1 MTLALL
7 LTAVGG
13 AWADETLL
21 LTIESKDNTSFTSGS
36 KTFDDKVTVTF
47 SNSVDNYGDY
57 NGWYSGLDPSLL
69 TVAGINGYTITSC
82 KFYTEYG
89 NAMTGYTVEGESP
102 SVYLYVGEVYTD
114 NSESVYLGSPGIK
127 KIEVYGAAASSAT
140 AIDVKWNAST
150 KTGTFVMPDCD
161 VEIAPIY
168 APVAAFDLKEGS
180 EDKLPAAVE
189 GIFIESTD
197 AIITAGSCAQ
207 GTLMYAV
214 STSGT
219 EQPALTAFS
228 ADLPTAKDITTA
240 GDVYVWYYIKGADTP
255 EGQEPTEKNTF
266 NDSEICTTPLK
277 VTVLNN
283 KFNILFTAAN
293 ANTIEAGKATVTVG
307 GTAAT
312 VTEGKLEGVK
322 MGSEVKVTA
331 KEGYKFRKVEAKKHA
346 EAGIVN
352 PVVGQVIGSDGNNYD
367 ATATLPDGVTAVA
380 MIDYV
385 GSETYDDTY
394 KNGLAIALADEA
406 ESNWSTAMS
415 TCEGKTAITGAKWC
429 LPSQD
434 QWKQMFKA
442 NGGNDASYT
451 GLNTTIT
458 TAGGTILKNT
468 VYWSSSES
476 SPGSVAYVVS
486 LVDGGAYWGYMTE
499 DNVYQVRACLAF
511 AITDPNA
518 IDVTTNAAEDETTF
532 TEASFTMPGGDV
544 NINYELIRDMTVAVS
559 AKVGDGTDGYR
570 FSIYK
575 KEGGTYD
582 LVDKAADYPEIMD
595 NIDAKNPA
603 EVAAKDYELQ
613 LQKLG
618 DDGKTWANTTDY
630 SPGTFRL
637 MVTGKE
643 GYDGTIYTNTY
654 VLYEQT
660 SITFAKGYSTHYYT
674 ESLVL
679 DEKQDGLKFYAV
691 TAVTDEKVT
700 LTEIEAK
707 AIPAE
712 TPFIAYN
719 AGAEAVTAKM
729 GLLKAD
735 DVTSAEQFKGTAE
748 DKTMAAQSGCYVLRN
763 GDSTPTFRLVE
774 GAGTLPAH
782 RCWIELGTSSSA
794 RVLNVEFDG
803 NKTAISII
811 SVDVD
816 NAGDW
821 YDLQGRKLQ
830 GAPLRKG
837 AYIHN
842 GKTIIIK

>member
-1 MTLALL
+1 MIQYKQILTTLVLL
-7 LTAVGG
+7 LTAASG
-13 AWADETLL
+13 AWAQSADPE
-21 LTIESKDNTSFTSGS
+21 
-36 KTFDDKVTVTF
+36 VT
-47 SNSVDNYGDY
+47 
-57 NGWYSGLDPSLL
+57 
-69 TVAGINGYTITSC
+69 
-82 KFYTEYG
+82 
-89 NAMTGYTVEGESP
+89 
-102 SVYLYVGEVYTD
+102 
-114 NSESVYLGSPGIK
+114 
-127 KIEVYGAAASSAT
+127 
-140 AIDVKWNAST
+140 WNAAT
-150 KTGTFVMPDCD
+150 KTGSFTMPDCD

-331 KEGYKFRKVEAKKHA
+331 KEGYKIKSVTAKK
-346 EAGIVN
+346 
-352 PVVGQVIGSDGNNYD
+352 
-367 ATATLPDGVTAVA
+367 
-380 MIDYV
+380 
-385 GSETYDDTY
+385 
-394 KNGLAIALADEA
+394 
-406 ESNWSTAMS
+406 
-415 TCEGKTAITGAKWC
+415 TGAEETVTVTI
-429 LPSQD
+429 
-434 QWKQMFKA
+434 
-442 NGGNDASYT
+442 NDA
-451 GLNTTIT
+451 
-458 TAGGTILKNT
+458 K
-468 VYWSSSES
+468 
-476 SPGSVAYVVS
+476 
-486 LVDGGAYWGYMTE
+486 
-499 DNVYQVRACLAF
+499 
-511 AITDPNA
+511 
-518 IDVTTNAAEDETTF
+518 

-544 NINYELIRDMTVAVS
+544 NVNYELIRDMTVAVS

-575 KEGGTYD
+575 KEGGQYD

-618 DDGKTWANTTDY
+618 DDGKTWTNTADY

-735 DVTSAEQFKGTAE
+735 DVTTAEEFKGTAE

-763 GDSTPTFRLVE
+763 GDTTPTFRLVE

-782 RCWIELGTSSSA
+782 RCWIELGTAAGTRSLGFDFGDATGMSEA
-794 RVLNVEFDG
+794 LRVKSEE
-803 NKTAISII
+803 S
-811 SVDVD
+811 
-816 NAGDW
+816 AGDW

>member
-1 MTLALL
+1 MILYKKLIMTLALL
-7 LTAVGG
+7 LTAVTG
-13 AWADETLL
+13 AWAQSADPE
-21 LTIESKDNTSFTSGS
+21 
-36 KTFDDKVTVTF
+36 VT
-47 SNSVDNYGDY
+47 
-57 NGWYSGLDPSLL
+57 
-69 TVAGINGYTITSC
+69 
-82 KFYTEYG
+82 
-89 NAMTGYTVEGESP
+89 
-102 SVYLYVGEVYTD
+102 
-114 NSESVYLGSPGIK
+114 
-127 KIEVYGAAASSAT
+127 
-140 AIDVKWNAST
+140 WNAAT
-150 KTGTFVMPDCD
+150 KTGSFTMPDCD

-180 EDKLPAAVE
+180 EDKQPAAVN
-189 GIFIESTD
+189 GIYAGSTD

-207 GTLMYAV
+207 GILMYAV
-214 STSGT
+214 STSAT
-219 EQPALTAFS
+219 EAPALTAFS

-240 GDVYVWYYIKGADTP
+240 GDVWVWYYIKGADTP

-331 KEGYKFRKVEAKKHA
+331 KEGYKIKSVTVKK
-346 EAGIVN
+346 
-352 PVVGQVIGSDGNNYD
+352 
-367 ATATLPDGVTAVA
+367 
-380 MIDYV
+380 
-385 GSETYDDTY
+385 
-394 KNGLAIALADEA
+394 
-406 ESNWSTAMS
+406 
-415 TCEGKTAITGAKWC
+415 TGAEETVTVTI
-429 LPSQD
+429 
-434 QWKQMFKA
+434 
-442 NGGNDASYT
+442 NDA
-451 GLNTTIT
+451 
-458 TAGGTILKNT
+458 K
-468 VYWSSSES
+468 
-476 SPGSVAYVVS
+476 
-486 LVDGGAYWGYMTE
+486 
-499 DNVYQVRACLAF
+499 
-511 AITDPNA
+511 
-518 IDVTTNAAEDETTF
+518 
-532 TEASFTMPGGDV
+532 TEASFDMPTNDV
-544 NINYELIRDMTVAVS
+544 TVTYELIRDMTVAVS

-575 KEGGTYD
+575 KESGKYD
-582 LVDKAADYPEIMD
+582 LVDDAADYPVIMD
-595 NIDAKNPA
+595 NIDTKNPA

-618 DDGKTWANTTDY
+618 DDGKTWTNTADY

-763 GDSTPTFRLVE
+763 GDTTPTFRLVE

-782 RCWIELGTSSSA
+782 RCWIELGTAAGTRSLGFDFGDATGMSEA
-794 RVLNVEFDG
+794 LRVKSEE
-803 NKTAISII
+803 S
-811 SVDVD
+811 
-816 NAGDW
+816 AGDW

>member
-7 LTAVGG
+7 LTAVTG
-13 AWADETLL
+13 AWAQSAEP
-21 LTIESKDNTSFTSGS
+21 E
-36 KTFDDKVTVTF
+36 VT
-47 SNSVDNYGDY
+47 
-57 NGWYSGLDPSLL
+57 
-69 TVAGINGYTITSC
+69 
-82 KFYTEYG
+82 
-89 NAMTGYTVEGESP
+89 
-102 SVYLYVGEVYTD
+102 
-114 NSESVYLGSPGIK
+114 
-127 KIEVYGAAASSAT
+127 
-140 AIDVKWNAST
+140 WNAAT
-150 KTGTFVMPDCD
+150 KTGSFTMPDYD

-168 APVAAFDLKEGS
+168 ALVAAFDLKEGS

-214 STSGT
+214 STSAT
-219 EQPALTAFS
+219 EAPALTAFS

-331 KEGYKFRKVEAKKHA
+331 KEGYKIKSVTVKK
-346 EAGIVN
+346 
-352 PVVGQVIGSDGNNYD
+352 
-367 ATATLPDGVTAVA
+367 
-380 MIDYV
+380 
-385 GSETYDDTY
+385 
-394 KNGLAIALADEA
+394 
-406 ESNWSTAMS
+406 
-415 TCEGKTAITGAKWC
+415 TGAEETVTVTI
-429 LPSQD
+429 
-434 QWKQMFKA
+434 
-442 NGGNDASYT
+442 NDA
-451 GLNTTIT
+451 
-458 TAGGTILKNT
+458 K
-468 VYWSSSES
+468 
-476 SPGSVAYVVS
+476 
-486 LVDGGAYWGYMTE
+486 
-499 DNVYQVRACLAF
+499 
-511 AITDPNA
+511 
-518 IDVTTNAAEDETTF
+518 
-532 TEASFTMPGGDV
+532 TEASFDMPTNDV
-544 NINYELIRDMTVAVS
+544 TVTYELIRDMTVAVS

-618 DDGKTWANTTDY
+618 DDGKTWTNTADY

-735 DVTSAEQFKGTAE
+735 DVTSAEEFKGTAE

-763 GDSTPTFRLVE
+763 GDTTPTFRLVE

-782 RCWIELGTSSSA
+782 RCWIELGTAAGTRSLGFDFSDATGMSEA
-794 RVLNVEFDG
+794 LRVKSEE
-803 NKTAISII
+803 S
-811 SVDVD
+811 
-816 NAGDW
+816 AGDW

>member
-1 MTLALL
+1 MIQYKQILTTLALL
-7 LTAVGG
+7 LTAVTG
-13 AWADETLL
+13 AWAQSADPE
-21 LTIESKDNTSFTSGS
+21 
-36 KTFDDKVTVTF
+36 VT
-47 SNSVDNYGDY
+47 
-57 NGWYSGLDPSLL
+57 
-69 TVAGINGYTITSC
+69 
-82 KFYTEYG
+82 
-89 NAMTGYTVEGESP
+89 
-102 SVYLYVGEVYTD
+102 
-114 NSESVYLGSPGIK
+114 
-127 KIEVYGAAASSAT
+127 
-140 AIDVKWNAST
+140 WNAAT
-150 KTGTFVMPDCD
+150 KTGSFTMPDCD

-180 EDKLPAAVE
+180 EDKQPAAVE

-331 KEGYKFRKVEAKKHA
+331 KEGYKIKSVTVKK
-346 EAGIVN
+346 
-352 PVVGQVIGSDGNNYD
+352 
-367 ATATLPDGVTAVA
+367 
-380 MIDYV
+380 
-385 GSETYDDTY
+385 
-394 KNGLAIALADEA
+394 
-406 ESNWSTAMS
+406 
-415 TCEGKTAITGAKWC
+415 TGAEETVTVTI
-429 LPSQD
+429 
-434 QWKQMFKA
+434 
-442 NGGNDASYT
+442 NDA
-451 GLNTTIT
+451 
-458 TAGGTILKNT
+458 K
-468 VYWSSSES
+468 
-476 SPGSVAYVVS
+476 
-486 LVDGGAYWGYMTE
+486 
-499 DNVYQVRACLAF
+499 
-511 AITDPNA
+511 
-518 IDVTTNAAEDETTF
+518 

-544 NINYELIRDMTVAVS
+544 NVNYELIRDMTVAVS
-559 AKVGDGTDGYR
+559 AKVGDGTDGCR

-575 KEGGTYD
+575 KEGGQYD
-582 LVDKAADYPEIMD
+582 LVDDAADYPVIMD
-595 NIDAKNPA
+595 NIDTKNPA
-603 EVAAKDYELQ
+603 EVAARDYELQ

-618 DDGKTWANTTDY
+618 DDGKTWANTADY

-735 DVTSAEQFKGTAE
+735 DVTSAEEFKGTAE

-763 GDSTPTFRLVE
+763 GDTTPTFRLVE

-782 RCWIELGTSSSA
+782 RCWIELGTAAGTRSLGFDFSDDATGMSEA
-794 RVLNVEFDG
+794 LRVKSEE
-803 NKTAISII
+803 S
-811 SVDVD
+811 
-816 NAGDW
+816 AGDW

>member
-1 MTLALL
+1 MIQYKQILTTLVLL
-7 LTAVGG
+7 LTAASG
-13 AWADETLL
+13 AWAQATLGVKEITPDMVPDSWNGDDTEVTAEDL
-21 LTIESKDNTSFTSGS
+21 AKWGFVEVTQAEALTWTGAPQQGTVRLIYSISSGS
-36 KTFDDKVTVTF
+36 KSLDWVGGVQNGEASDYTHRQIYNLVCNPQYSSSFDVFITIEPPLKVT
-47 SNSVDNYGDY
+47 
-57 NGWYSGLDPSLL
+57 
-69 TVAGINGYTITSC
+69 
-82 KFYTEYG
+82 
-89 NAMTGYTVEGESP
+89 
-102 SVYLYVGEVYTD
+102 
-114 NSESVYLGSPGIK
+114 
-127 KIEVYGAAASSAT
+127 
-140 AIDVKWNAST
+140 WNAAT

-189 GIFIESTD
+189 GIFIGSTD

-266 NDSEICTTPLK
+266 NDSEIYTTPLK

-331 KEGYKFRKVEAKKHA
+331 KEGYKIKSVTAKK
-346 EAGIVN
+346 
-352 PVVGQVIGSDGNNYD
+352 
-367 ATATLPDGVTAVA
+367 
-380 MIDYV
+380 
-385 GSETYDDTY
+385 
-394 KNGLAIALADEA
+394 
-406 ESNWSTAMS
+406 
-415 TCEGKTAITGAKWC
+415 TGAEETVTVTI
-429 LPSQD
+429 
-434 QWKQMFKA
+434 
-442 NGGNDASYT
+442 NDA
-451 GLNTTIT
+451 
-458 TAGGTILKNT
+458 K
-468 VYWSSSES
+468 
-476 SPGSVAYVVS
+476 
-486 LVDGGAYWGYMTE
+486 
-499 DNVYQVRACLAF
+499 
-511 AITDPNA
+511 
-518 IDVTTNAAEDETTF
+518 
-532 TEASFTMPGGDV
+532 TEASFDMPTNDV
-544 NINYELIRDMTVAVS
+544 TVNYELIRDMTVAVS

-575 KEGGTYD
+575 KESGQYD
-582 LVDKAADYPEIMD
+582 LVDDAADYPVIMD
-595 NIDAKNPA
+595 NIDTKNPA

-618 DDGKTWANTTDY
+618 DDGKTWTNTADY

-735 DVTSAEQFKGTAE
+735 DVTSAEEFKGTAE

-763 GDSTPTFRLVE
+763 GDTTPTFRLVE

-782 RCWIELGTSSSA
+782 RCWIELGTAAGTRSLGFDFSDGTTGMSEA
-794 RVLNVEFDG
+794 LRVKSEE
-803 NKTAISII
+803 S
-811 SVDVD
+811 
-816 NAGDW
+816 AGDW

>member
-1 MTLALL
+1 MILYKKLIMTLALL
-7 LTAVGG
+7 LTAVTG
-13 AWADETLL
+13 AWAQSADPE
-21 LTIESKDNTSFTSGS
+21 
-36 KTFDDKVTVTF
+36 VT
-47 SNSVDNYGDY
+47 
-57 NGWYSGLDPSLL
+57 
-69 TVAGINGYTITSC
+69 
-82 KFYTEYG
+82 
-89 NAMTGYTVEGESP
+89 
-102 SVYLYVGEVYTD
+102 
-114 NSESVYLGSPGIK
+114 
-127 KIEVYGAAASSAT
+127 
-140 AIDVKWNAST
+140 WNAAT
-150 KTGTFVMPDCD
+150 KTGSFTMPDCD

-180 EDKLPAAVE
+180 EDKQPAAVN
-189 GIFIESTD
+189 GIYAGSTD

-207 GTLMYAV
+207 GILMYAV
-214 STSGT
+214 STSAT
-219 EQPALTAFS
+219 EAPALTAFS

-331 KEGYKFRKVEAKKHA
+331 KEGYKIKSVTVKK
-346 EAGIVN
+346 
-352 PVVGQVIGSDGNNYD
+352 
-367 ATATLPDGVTAVA
+367 
-380 MIDYV
+380 
-385 GSETYDDTY
+385 
-394 KNGLAIALADEA
+394 
-406 ESNWSTAMS
+406 
-415 TCEGKTAITGAKWC
+415 TGAEETVTVTI
-429 LPSQD
+429 
-434 QWKQMFKA
+434 
-442 NGGNDASYT
+442 NDA
-451 GLNTTIT
+451 
-458 TAGGTILKNT
+458 K
-468 VYWSSSES
+468 
-476 SPGSVAYVVS
+476 
-486 LVDGGAYWGYMTE
+486 
-499 DNVYQVRACLAF
+499 
-511 AITDPNA
+511 
-518 IDVTTNAAEDETTF
+518 
-532 TEASFTMPGGDV
+532 TEASFDMPTNDV
-544 NINYELIRDMTVAVS
+544 TVTYELIRDMTVAVS

-575 KEGGTYD
+575 KESGKYD
-582 LVDKAADYPEIMD
+582 LVDDAADYPVIMD
-595 NIDAKNPA
+595 NIDTKNPA

-618 DDGKTWANTTDY
+618 DDGKTWTNTADY

-735 DVTSAEQFKGTAE
+735 DVTSAEEFKGTAE

-763 GDSTPTFRLVE
+763 GDTTPTFRLVE

-782 RCWIELGTSSSA
+782 RCWIELGTAAGTRSLGFDFGDATGMSEA
-794 RVLNVEFDG
+794 LRVKSEE
-803 NKTAISII
+803 S
-811 SVDVD
+811 
-816 NAGDW
+816 AGDW

>member
-1 MTLALL
+1 MTLTLL
-7 LTAVGG
+7 LTAVTG
-13 AWADETLL
+13 AWAQSADPE
-21 LTIESKDNTSFTSGS
+21 
-36 KTFDDKVTVTF
+36 VT
-47 SNSVDNYGDY
+47 
-57 NGWYSGLDPSLL
+57 
-69 TVAGINGYTITSC
+69 
-82 KFYTEYG
+82 
-89 NAMTGYTVEGESP
+89 
-102 SVYLYVGEVYTD
+102 
-114 NSESVYLGSPGIK
+114 
-127 KIEVYGAAASSAT
+127 
-140 AIDVKWNAST
+140 WNAAT
-150 KTGTFVMPDCD
+150 KTGSFTMPAFD

-168 APVAAFDLKEGS
+168 APVAAFDIKEGS
-180 EDKLPAAVE
+180 EDKQPAAVE

-219 EQPALTAFS
+219 EAPALTAFS
-228 ADLPTAKDITTA
+228 ADLPTAKDITTV

-331 KEGYKFRKVEAKKHA
+331 KEGYKIKSVTVKK
-346 EAGIVN
+346 
-352 PVVGQVIGSDGNNYD
+352 
-367 ATATLPDGVTAVA
+367 
-380 MIDYV
+380 
-385 GSETYDDTY
+385 
-394 KNGLAIALADEA
+394 
-406 ESNWSTAMS
+406 
-415 TCEGKTAITGAKWC
+415 TGAEE
-429 LPSQD
+429 
-434 QWKQMFKA
+434 
-442 NGGNDASYT
+442 
-451 GLNTTIT
+451 
-458 TAGGTILKNT
+458 T
-468 VYWSSSES
+468 V
-476 SPGSVAYVVS
+476 
-486 LVDGGAYWGYMTE
+486 T
-499 DNVYQVRACLAF
+499 
-511 AITDPNA
+511 
-518 IDVTTNAAEDETTF
+518 VTTNEAK
-532 TEASFTMPGGDV
+532 TEASFDMPTNDV
-544 NINYELIRDMTVAVS
+544 TVNYELIRDMTVAVS

-582 LVDKAADYPEIMD
+582 LVDKAADDPVIMD
-595 NIDAKNPA
+595 NIDTKNPA

-618 DDGKTWANTTDY
+618 DDGKTWANTADY

-707 AIPAE
+707 GIPAE

-763 GDSTPTFRLVE
+763 GDTTPTFRLVE

-782 RCWIELGTSSSA
+782 RCWIELGTAAAGTRSLGFDFGDGTTGMSEA
-794 RVLNVEFDG
+794 LRVKSEE
-803 NKTAISII
+803 S
-811 SVDVD
+811 
-816 NAGDW
+816 AGDW

>member
-1 MTLALL
+1 MTLVLL
-7 LTAVGG
+7 LTAASG
-13 AWADETLL
+13 AWAQATLGVKEITPDMVPDSWNGDDTEVTAEDL
-21 LTIESKDNTSFTSGS
+21 AKWGFVEVTQAEALTWTGAPQQGTVRLIYSISSGS
-36 KTFDDKVTVTF
+36 KSLDWVGGVQNGEASDYTHRQIYNLVCNPQYSSSFDVFITIEPPLKVT
-47 SNSVDNYGDY
+47 
-57 NGWYSGLDPSLL
+57 
-69 TVAGINGYTITSC
+69 
-82 KFYTEYG
+82 
-89 NAMTGYTVEGESP
+89 
-102 SVYLYVGEVYTD
+102 
-114 NSESVYLGSPGIK
+114 
-127 KIEVYGAAASSAT
+127 
-140 AIDVKWNAST
+140 WNAAT

-180 EDKLPAAVE
+180 EDKLPAAVN
-189 GIFIESTD
+189 GIYAGSTD

-214 STSGT
+214 STSDT

-331 KEGYKFRKVEAKKHA
+331 KEGYKIKSVTVKK
-346 EAGIVN
+346 
-352 PVVGQVIGSDGNNYD
+352 
-367 ATATLPDGVTAVA
+367 
-380 MIDYV
+380 
-385 GSETYDDTY
+385 
-394 KNGLAIALADEA
+394 
-406 ESNWSTAMS
+406 
-415 TCEGKTAITGAKWC
+415 TGAEETVTVTI
-429 LPSQD
+429 
-434 QWKQMFKA
+434 
-442 NGGNDASYT
+442 NDA
-451 GLNTTIT
+451 
-458 TAGGTILKNT
+458 K
-468 VYWSSSES
+468 
-476 SPGSVAYVVS
+476 
-486 LVDGGAYWGYMTE
+486 
-499 DNVYQVRACLAF
+499 
-511 AITDPNA
+511 
-518 IDVTTNAAEDETTF
+518 
-532 TEASFTMPGGDV
+532 TEASFDMPTNDV
-544 NINYELIRDMTVAVS
+544 TVNYELIRDMTVAVS

-575 KEGGTYD
+575 KESGQYD
-582 LVDKAADYPEIMD
+582 LVDDAADYPEIMD

-618 DDGKTWANTTDY
+618 DDGKTWTNTADY

-707 AIPAE
+707 GIPAE

-763 GDSTPTFRLVE
+763 GDTTPTFRLVE

-782 RCWIELGTSSSA
+782 RCWIELGTAAGTRSLGFDFGDATGMSEA
-794 RVLNVEFDG
+794 LRVKSEE
-803 NKTAISII
+803 S
-811 SVDVD
+811 
-816 NAGDW
+816 AGDW

>member
-1 MTLALL
+1 MIQYKQILMTLALL
-7 LTAVGG
+7 LTAVTG
-13 AWADETLL
+13 AWAQSADPE
-21 LTIESKDNTSFTSGS
+21 
-36 KTFDDKVTVTF
+36 VT
-47 SNSVDNYGDY
+47 
-57 NGWYSGLDPSLL
+57 
-69 TVAGINGYTITSC
+69 
-82 KFYTEYG
+82 
-89 NAMTGYTVEGESP
+89 
-102 SVYLYVGEVYTD
+102 
-114 NSESVYLGSPGIK
+114 
-127 KIEVYGAAASSAT
+127 
-140 AIDVKWNAST
+140 WNAAT
-150 KTGTFVMPDCD
+150 KTGSFTMPDCD

-277 VTVLNN
+277 VTLLNN

-331 KEGYKFRKVEAKKHA
+331 KEGYKIKSVTVKK
-346 EAGIVN
+346 
-352 PVVGQVIGSDGNNYD
+352 
-367 ATATLPDGVTAVA
+367 
-380 MIDYV
+380 
-385 GSETYDDTY
+385 
-394 KNGLAIALADEA
+394 
-406 ESNWSTAMS
+406 
-415 TCEGKTAITGAKWC
+415 TGAEETVTVTI
-429 LPSQD
+429 
-434 QWKQMFKA
+434 
-442 NGGNDASYT
+442 NDA
-451 GLNTTIT
+451 
-458 TAGGTILKNT
+458 K
-468 VYWSSSES
+468 
-476 SPGSVAYVVS
+476 
-486 LVDGGAYWGYMTE
+486 
-499 DNVYQVRACLAF
+499 
-511 AITDPNA
+511 
-518 IDVTTNAAEDETTF
+518 
-532 TEASFTMPGGDV
+532 TEASFDMPTNDV
-544 NINYELIRDMTVAVS
+544 TVTYELIRDMTVAVS

-618 DDGKTWANTTDY
+618 DDGKTWTNTADY

-707 AIPAE
+707 GIPAE

-763 GDSTPTFRLVE
+763 GDTTPTFRLVE

-782 RCWIELGTSSSA
+782 RCWIELGTAAAGTRS
-794 RVLNVEFDG
+794 LGFDFSDATG
-803 NKTAISII
+803 MSEALKVKSEE
-811 SVDVD
+811 S
-816 NAGDW
+816 AGDW

>member
-1 MTLALL
+1 MIQYKQILTTLALL
-7 LTAVGG
+7 LTAVTG
-13 AWADETLL
+13 AWAQATFGVKEITPDMVPDSWNGDDTEVTAEDLAKWGFVEVTQAEA
-21 LTIESKDNTSFTSGS
+21 LTWTGAPQQGTVRLIYSISSGS
-36 KTFDDKVTVTF
+36 KSLDWVGGVQNGEASDYTHRQIYNLVCNPQYSSSFDVFITIEPPLKVT
-47 SNSVDNYGDY
+47 
-57 NGWYSGLDPSLL
+57 
-69 TVAGINGYTITSC
+69 
-82 KFYTEYG
+82 
-89 NAMTGYTVEGESP
+89 
-102 SVYLYVGEVYTD
+102 
-114 NSESVYLGSPGIK
+114 
-127 KIEVYGAAASSAT
+127 
-140 AIDVKWNAST
+140 WNAAT

-189 GIFIESTD
+189 GIFIGSTD

-266 NDSEICTTPLK
+266 NDSEIYTTPLK

-331 KEGYKFRKVEAKKHA
+331 KEGYKIKSVTAKK
-346 EAGIVN
+346 
-352 PVVGQVIGSDGNNYD
+352 
-367 ATATLPDGVTAVA
+367 
-380 MIDYV
+380 
-385 GSETYDDTY
+385 
-394 KNGLAIALADEA
+394 
-406 ESNWSTAMS
+406 
-415 TCEGKTAITGAKWC
+415 TGAEETVTVTI
-429 LPSQD
+429 
-434 QWKQMFKA
+434 
-442 NGGNDASYT
+442 NDA
-451 GLNTTIT
+451 
-458 TAGGTILKNT
+458 K
-468 VYWSSSES
+468 
-476 SPGSVAYVVS
+476 
-486 LVDGGAYWGYMTE
+486 
-499 DNVYQVRACLAF
+499 
-511 AITDPNA
+511 
-518 IDVTTNAAEDETTF
+518 
-532 TEASFTMPGGDV
+532 TEASFDMPTNDV
-544 NINYELIRDMTVAVS
+544 TVNYELIRDMTVAVS

-575 KEGGTYD
+575 KESGQYD
-582 LVDKAADYPEIMD
+582 LVDDAADYPVIMD
-595 NIDAKNPA
+595 NIDTKNPA

-618 DDGKTWANTTDY
+618 DDGKTWTNTADY

-735 DVTSAEQFKGTAE
+735 DVTSAEEFKGTAE

-763 GDSTPTFRLVE
+763 GDTTPTFRLVE

-782 RCWIELGTSSSA
+782 RCWIELGTAAGTRSLGFDFSDGTTGMSEA
-794 RVLNVEFDG
+794 LRVKSEE
-803 NKTAISII
+803 S
-811 SVDVD
+811 
-816 NAGDW
+816 AGDW

>member
-1 MTLALL
+1 
-7 LTAVGG
+7 
-13 AWADETLL
+13 
-21 LTIESKDNTSFTSGS
+21 
-36 KTFDDKVTVTF
+36 
-47 SNSVDNYGDY
+47 
-57 NGWYSGLDPSLL
+57 
-69 TVAGINGYTITSC
+69 
-82 KFYTEYG
+82 
-89 NAMTGYTVEGESP
+89 
-102 SVYLYVGEVYTD
+102 
-114 NSESVYLGSPGIK
+114 
-127 KIEVYGAAASSAT
+127 
-140 AIDVKWNAST
+140 
-150 KTGTFVMPDCD
+150 MPDCD

-168 APVAAFDLKEGS
+168 APVAALDLKEGS

-214 STSGT
+214 NTSAT
-219 EQPALTAFS
+219 EAPALTAFS

-240 GDVYVWYYIKGADTP
+240 GDVWVWYYIKGADTP

-331 KEGYKFRKVEAKKHA
+331 KEGYKIKSVTAKK
-346 EAGIVN
+346 
-352 PVVGQVIGSDGNNYD
+352 
-367 ATATLPDGVTAVA
+367 
-380 MIDYV
+380 
-385 GSETYDDTY
+385 
-394 KNGLAIALADEA
+394 
-406 ESNWSTAMS
+406 
-415 TCEGKTAITGAKWC
+415 TGAEETVTVTI
-429 LPSQD
+429 
-434 QWKQMFKA
+434 
-442 NGGNDASYT
+442 NDA
-451 GLNTTIT
+451 
-458 TAGGTILKNT
+458 K
-468 VYWSSSES
+468 
-476 SPGSVAYVVS
+476 
-486 LVDGGAYWGYMTE
+486 
-499 DNVYQVRACLAF
+499 
-511 AITDPNA
+511 
-518 IDVTTNAAEDETTF
+518 

-544 NINYELIRDMTVAVS
+544 NVNYELIRDMTVAVS

-575 KEGGTYD
+575 KEGGQYD

-618 DDGKTWANTTDY
+618 DDGKTWTNTADY

-763 GDSTPTFRLVE
+763 GDTTPTFRLVE

-782 RCWIELGTSSSA
+782 RCWIELGTAAGTRSLGFDFSGATGMSEA
-794 RVLNVEFDG
+794 LRVKSEE
-803 NKTAISII
+803 S
-811 SVDVD
+811 
-816 NAGDW
+816 AGDW

>member
-1 MTLALL
+1 MIQYKQILTTLVLL
-7 LTAVGG
+7 LTAASG
-13 AWADETLL
+13 AWAQATLGVKEITPDMVPDSWNGDDTEVTAEDL
-21 LTIESKDNTSFTSGS
+21 AKWGFVEVTQAEALTWTGAPQQGTVRLIYSISSGS
-36 KTFDDKVTVTF
+36 KSLDWVGGVQNGEASDYTHRQIYNLVCNPQYSSSFDVFITIEPPLKVT
-47 SNSVDNYGDY
+47 
-57 NGWYSGLDPSLL
+57 
-69 TVAGINGYTITSC
+69 
-82 KFYTEYG
+82 
-89 NAMTGYTVEGESP
+89 
-102 SVYLYVGEVYTD
+102 
-114 NSESVYLGSPGIK
+114 
-127 KIEVYGAAASSAT
+127 
-140 AIDVKWNAST
+140 WNAAT

-214 STSGT
+214 GTSGT

-277 VTVLNN
+277 VTLLNN

-331 KEGYKFRKVEAKKHA
+331 KEGYKIKSVTVKK
-346 EAGIVN
+346 
-352 PVVGQVIGSDGNNYD
+352 
-367 ATATLPDGVTAVA
+367 
-380 MIDYV
+380 
-385 GSETYDDTY
+385 
-394 KNGLAIALADEA
+394 
-406 ESNWSTAMS
+406 
-415 TCEGKTAITGAKWC
+415 TGAEE
-429 LPSQD
+429 
-434 QWKQMFKA
+434 
-442 NGGNDASYT
+442 
-451 GLNTTIT
+451 
-458 TAGGTILKNT
+458 T
-468 VYWSSSES
+468 V
-476 SPGSVAYVVS
+476 
-486 LVDGGAYWGYMTE
+486 T
-499 DNVYQVRACLAF
+499 
-511 AITDPNA
+511 
-518 IDVTTNAAEDETTF
+518 VTTNEAK
-532 TEASFTMPGGDV
+532 TEASFDMPTNDV
-544 NINYELIRDMTVAVS
+544 TVTYELIRDMTVAVS
-559 AKVGDGTDGYR
+559 AKVGDGTDGCR

-582 LVDKAADYPEIMD
+582 LVDDAADYPVIMD
-595 NIDAKNPA
+595 NIDTKNPA

-618 DDGKTWANTTDY
+618 DDGKTWTNTADY

-707 AIPAE
+707 GIPAE

-735 DVTSAEQFKGTAE
+735 DVTSAEEFKGTAE

-763 GDSTPTFRLVE
+763 GDTTPTFRLVE

-782 RCWIELGTSSSA
+782 RCWIELGTAAGTRSLGFDFGDATGMSEA
-794 RVLNVEFDG
+794 LRVKSEE
-803 NKTAISII
+803 S
-811 SVDVD
+811 
-816 NAGDW
+816 AGDW

>member
-1 MTLALL
+1 MIQYKKILTTLALL
-7 LTAVGG
+7 LTAVTG
-13 AWADETLL
+13 AWAQSADPE
-21 LTIESKDNTSFTSGS
+21 
-36 KTFDDKVTVTF
+36 VT
-47 SNSVDNYGDY
+47 
-57 NGWYSGLDPSLL
+57 
-69 TVAGINGYTITSC
+69 
-82 KFYTEYG
+82 
-89 NAMTGYTVEGESP
+89 
-102 SVYLYVGEVYTD
+102 
-114 NSESVYLGSPGIK
+114 
-127 KIEVYGAAASSAT
+127 
-140 AIDVKWNAST
+140 WNAAT
-150 KTGTFVMPDCD
+150 KTGSFTMPDCD

-214 STSGT
+214 GTSAT
-219 EQPALTAFS
+219 EAPALTAFS

-283 KFNILFTAAN
+283 KFNIQFTAAN

-331 KEGYKFRKVEAKKHA
+331 KEGYKFKSVTVKK
-346 EAGIVN
+346 
-352 PVVGQVIGSDGNNYD
+352 
-367 ATATLPDGVTAVA
+367 
-380 MIDYV
+380 
-385 GSETYDDTY
+385 
-394 KNGLAIALADEA
+394 
-406 ESNWSTAMS
+406 
-415 TCEGKTAITGAKWC
+415 TGAEETVTVTI
-429 LPSQD
+429 
-434 QWKQMFKA
+434 
-442 NGGNDASYT
+442 NDA
-451 GLNTTIT
+451 
-458 TAGGTILKNT
+458 K
-468 VYWSSSES
+468 
-476 SPGSVAYVVS
+476 
-486 LVDGGAYWGYMTE
+486 
-499 DNVYQVRACLAF
+499 
-511 AITDPNA
+511 
-518 IDVTTNAAEDETTF
+518 
-532 TEASFTMPGGDV
+532 TEASFDMPTNDV
-544 NINYELIRDMTVAVS
+544 TVTYELIRDMTVAVS
-559 AKVGDGTDGYR
+559 AKVGDGTDGCR

-582 LVDKAADYPEIMD
+582 LVDDAADYPVIMD

-618 DDGKTWANTTDY
+618 DDGKTWTNTADY

-735 DVTSAEQFKGTAE
+735 DVTSAEEFKGTAE

-763 GDSTPTFRLVE
+763 GDTTPTFRLVE

-782 RCWIELGTSSSA
+782 RCWIELGTAAGTRSLAFDFGDATGMSEA
-794 RVLNVEFDG
+794 LRVKSEE
-803 NKTAISII
+803 S
-811 SVDVD
+811 
-816 NAGDW
+816 AGDW

>member
-1 MTLALL
+1 MIQYKQILMTLALL
-7 LTAVGG
+7 LTAVTG
-13 AWADETLL
+13 AWAQSADPE
-21 LTIESKDNTSFTSGS
+21 
-36 KTFDDKVTVTF
+36 VT
-47 SNSVDNYGDY
+47 
-57 NGWYSGLDPSLL
+57 
-69 TVAGINGYTITSC
+69 
-82 KFYTEYG
+82 
-89 NAMTGYTVEGESP
+89 
-102 SVYLYVGEVYTD
+102 
-114 NSESVYLGSPGIK
+114 
-127 KIEVYGAAASSAT
+127 
-140 AIDVKWNAST
+140 WNAAT
-150 KTGTFVMPDCD
+150 KTGSFTMPDCD

-189 GIFIESTD
+189 GIYAESTD

-219 EQPALTAFS
+219 EAPALTAFS

-283 KFNILFTAAN
+283 KFNITFSPAPVDK
-293 ANTIEAGKATVTVG
+293 ITVTA
-307 GTAAT
+307 GTET
-312 VTEGKLEGVK
+312 LTPTQEGKVEGVK
-322 MGSEVKVTA
+322 MGTEVKLKA
-331 KEGYKFRKVEAKKHA
+331 KEGYKIKSVTVKK
-346 EAGIVN
+346 
-352 PVVGQVIGSDGNNYD
+352 
-367 ATATLPDGVTAVA
+367 
-380 MIDYV
+380 
-385 GSETYDDTY
+385 
-394 KNGLAIALADEA
+394 
-406 ESNWSTAMS
+406 
-415 TCEGKTAITGAKWC
+415 TGAEETVTVTI
-429 LPSQD
+429 
-434 QWKQMFKA
+434 
-442 NGGNDASYT
+442 NDA
-451 GLNTTIT
+451 
-458 TAGGTILKNT
+458 K
-468 VYWSSSES
+468 
-476 SPGSVAYVVS
+476 
-486 LVDGGAYWGYMTE
+486 
-499 DNVYQVRACLAF
+499 
-511 AITDPNA
+511 
-518 IDVTTNAAEDETTF
+518 
-532 TEASFTMPGGDV
+532 TEASFDMPTNDV
-544 NINYELIRDMTVAVS
+544 TVTYELIRDMTVAVS

-575 KEGGTYD
+575 KESGQYD
-582 LVDKAADYPEIMD
+582 LVDDAADYPVIMD
-595 NIDAKNPA
+595 NIDTKNPA

-618 DDGKTWANTTDY
+618 DDGKTWTNTADY

-637 MVTGKE
+637 VVTGKE

-719 AGAEAVTAKM
+719 AGAETITAKM

-735 DVTSAEQFKGTAE
+735 DVTTAEQFKGTAE

-763 GDSTPTFRLVE
+763 GDTTPTFRLVE

-782 RCWIELGTSSSA
+782 RCWIELGTAAGTRSLGFDFGDATGMSEA
-794 RVLNVEFDG
+794 LRVKSEE
-803 NKTAISII
+803 S
-811 SVDVD
+811 
-816 NAGDW
+816 AGDW

>member
-1 MTLALL
+1 MIQYKQILMTLALL
-7 LTAVGG
+7 LTAVTG
-13 AWADETLL
+13 AWAQSAEP
-21 LTIESKDNTSFTSGS
+21 E
-36 KTFDDKVTVTF
+36 VT
-47 SNSVDNYGDY
+47 
-57 NGWYSGLDPSLL
+57 
-69 TVAGINGYTITSC
+69 
-82 KFYTEYG
+82 
-89 NAMTGYTVEGESP
+89 
-102 SVYLYVGEVYTD
+102 
-114 NSESVYLGSPGIK
+114 
-127 KIEVYGAAASSAT
+127 
-140 AIDVKWNAST
+140 WNAAT
-150 KTGTFVMPDCD
+150 KTGSFTMPDYD

-168 APVAAFDLKEGS
+168 ALVAAFDLKEGS

-214 STSGT
+214 STSAT
-219 EQPALTAFS
+219 EAPALTAFS

-331 KEGYKFRKVEAKKHA
+331 KEGYKIKSVTVKK
-346 EAGIVN
+346 
-352 PVVGQVIGSDGNNYD
+352 
-367 ATATLPDGVTAVA
+367 
-380 MIDYV
+380 
-385 GSETYDDTY
+385 
-394 KNGLAIALADEA
+394 
-406 ESNWSTAMS
+406 
-415 TCEGKTAITGAKWC
+415 TGAEETVTVTI
-429 LPSQD
+429 
-434 QWKQMFKA
+434 
-442 NGGNDASYT
+442 NDA
-451 GLNTTIT
+451 
-458 TAGGTILKNT
+458 K
-468 VYWSSSES
+468 
-476 SPGSVAYVVS
+476 
-486 LVDGGAYWGYMTE
+486 
-499 DNVYQVRACLAF
+499 
-511 AITDPNA
+511 
-518 IDVTTNAAEDETTF
+518 
-532 TEASFTMPGGDV
+532 TEASFDMPTNDV
-544 NINYELIRDMTVAVS
+544 TVTYELIRDMTVAVS

-618 DDGKTWANTTDY
+618 DDGKTWTNTADY

-735 DVTSAEQFKGTAE
+735 DVTSAEEFKGTAE

-763 GDSTPTFRLVE
+763 GDTTPTFRLVE

-782 RCWIELGTSSSA
+782 RCWIELGTAAGTRSLGFDFSDATGMSEA
-794 RVLNVEFDG
+794 LRVKSEE
-803 NKTAISII
+803 S
-811 SVDVD
+811 
-816 NAGDW
+816 AGDW

>member
-1 MTLALL
+1 MIQYKQILTTLALL
-7 LTAVGG
+7 LTAVTG
-13 AWADETLL
+13 AWAQSADPE
-21 LTIESKDNTSFTSGS
+21 
-36 KTFDDKVTVTF
+36 VT
-47 SNSVDNYGDY
+47 
-57 NGWYSGLDPSLL
+57 
-69 TVAGINGYTITSC
+69 
-82 KFYTEYG
+82 
-89 NAMTGYTVEGESP
+89 
-102 SVYLYVGEVYTD
+102 
-114 NSESVYLGSPGIK
+114 
-127 KIEVYGAAASSAT
+127 
-140 AIDVKWNAST
+140 WNAAT
-150 KTGTFVMPDCD
+150 KTGSFTMPDCD

-180 EDKLPAAVE
+180 EDKLPAAVN
-189 GIFIESTD
+189 GIYAGSTD

-214 STSGT
+214 STSAT
-219 EQPALTAFS
+219 EAPALTAFS

-277 VTVLNN
+277 VTLLNN

-331 KEGYKFRKVEAKKHA
+331 KEGYKIKSVTVKK
-346 EAGIVN
+346 
-352 PVVGQVIGSDGNNYD
+352 
-367 ATATLPDGVTAVA
+367 
-380 MIDYV
+380 
-385 GSETYDDTY
+385 
-394 KNGLAIALADEA
+394 
-406 ESNWSTAMS
+406 
-415 TCEGKTAITGAKWC
+415 TGAEETVTVTI
-429 LPSQD
+429 
-434 QWKQMFKA
+434 
-442 NGGNDASYT
+442 NDA
-451 GLNTTIT
+451 
-458 TAGGTILKNT
+458 K
-468 VYWSSSES
+468 
-476 SPGSVAYVVS
+476 
-486 LVDGGAYWGYMTE
+486 
-499 DNVYQVRACLAF
+499 
-511 AITDPNA
+511 
-518 IDVTTNAAEDETTF
+518 
-532 TEASFTMPGGDV
+532 TEASFDMPTNDV
-544 NINYELIRDMTVAVS
+544 NVNYELIRDMTVAVS

-570 FSIYK
+570 FSIK
-575 KEGGTYD
+575 KENGQYD
-582 LVDKAADYPEIMD
+582 LVDNAADYPVIMD

-618 DDGKTWANTTDY
+618 DDGKTWANTANY

-735 DVTSAEQFKGTAE
+735 DVTSAEEFKGTAE

-763 GDSTPTFRLVE
+763 GDTTPTFRLVE

-782 RCWIELGTSSSA
+782 RCWIELGTAASA

>member
-1 MTLALL
+1 MIQYKQILTTLALL
-7 LTAVGG
+7 LTAVTG
-13 AWADETLL
+13 AWAQSADPE
-21 LTIESKDNTSFTSGS
+21 
-36 KTFDDKVTVTF
+36 VT
-47 SNSVDNYGDY
+47 
-57 NGWYSGLDPSLL
+57 
-69 TVAGINGYTITSC
+69 
-82 KFYTEYG
+82 
-89 NAMTGYTVEGESP
+89 
-102 SVYLYVGEVYTD
+102 
-114 NSESVYLGSPGIK
+114 
-127 KIEVYGAAASSAT
+127 
-140 AIDVKWNAST
+140 WNAAT
-150 KTGTFVMPDCD
+150 KTGSFTMPACD

-219 EQPALTAFS
+219 EVPALTAFS

-255 EGQEPTEKNTF
+255 EGQEPTETNTF
-266 NDSEICTTPLK
+266 NDSEIYTTPLK

-293 ANTIEAGKATVTVG
+293 ANTIEAGKATVKVG
-307 GTAAT
+307 DAAAT

-322 MGSEVKVTA
+322 MESKTTLTA
-331 KEGYKFRKVEAKKHA
+331 KEGYKIKSVTVKK
-346 EAGIVN
+346 
-352 PVVGQVIGSDGNNYD
+352 
-367 ATATLPDGVTAVA
+367 
-380 MIDYV
+380 
-385 GSETYDDTY
+385 
-394 KNGLAIALADEA
+394 
-406 ESNWSTAMS
+406 
-415 TCEGKTAITGAKWC
+415 TGAEE
-429 LPSQD
+429 
-434 QWKQMFKA
+434 
-442 NGGNDASYT
+442 
-451 GLNTTIT
+451 
-458 TAGGTILKNT
+458 T
-468 VYWSSSES
+468 V
-476 SPGSVAYVVS
+476 
-486 LVDGGAYWGYMTE
+486 T
-499 DNVYQVRACLAF
+499 
-511 AITDPNA
+511 
-518 IDVTTNAAEDETTF
+518 VTTNEAK
-532 TEASFTMPGGDV
+532 TEASFDMPTNDV
-544 NINYELIRDMTVAVS
+544 TVTYELIRDMTVAVS
-559 AKVGDGTDGYR
+559 AKVGDGTDGCR

-582 LVDKAADYPEIMD
+582 LVDDAADYPEIMD

-618 DDGKTWANTTDY
+618 DDGKTWANTADY

-643 GYDGTIYTNTY
+643 GYEGTIYTNTY

-707 AIPAE
+707 GIPAE

-735 DVTSAEQFKGTAE
+735 DVTSAEEFKGTAE

-763 GDSTPTFRLVE
+763 GDTIPTFRLVE

-782 RCWIELGTSSSA
+782 RCWIELGTAAGTRSLGFDFGDGTGMSEA
-794 RVLNVEFDG
+794 LRVKSEE
-803 NKTAISII
+803 S
-811 SVDVD
+811 
-816 NAGDW
+816 AGDW

>member
-1 MTLALL
+1 MIQYKQILTTLALL
-7 LTAVGG
+7 LTAVTG
-13 AWADETLL
+13 AWAQSADPE
-21 LTIESKDNTSFTSGS
+21 
-36 KTFDDKVTVTF
+36 VT
-47 SNSVDNYGDY
+47 
-57 NGWYSGLDPSLL
+57 
-69 TVAGINGYTITSC
+69 
-82 KFYTEYG
+82 
-89 NAMTGYTVEGESP
+89 
-102 SVYLYVGEVYTD
+102 
-114 NSESVYLGSPGIK
+114 
-127 KIEVYGAAASSAT
+127 
-140 AIDVKWNAST
+140 WNAAT
-150 KTGTFVMPDCD
+150 KTGSFTMPDCD

-180 EDKLPAAVE
+180 EDKLPTAVE

-266 NDSEICTTPLK
+266 NDSEIFTTPLK
-277 VTVLNN
+277 VTLLNN
-283 KFNILFTAAN
+283 KFNLTFSPAPVDKI
-293 ANTIEAGKATVTVG
+293 TVTA
-307 GTAAT
+307 GTET
-312 VTEGKLEGVK
+312 LTPTQEGKVEGVK
-322 MGSEVKVTA
+322 MGTEVKVTA
-331 KEGYKFRKVEAKKHA
+331 KEGYKIKSVTVKK
-346 EAGIVN
+346 
-352 PVVGQVIGSDGNNYD
+352 
-367 ATATLPDGVTAVA
+367 
-380 MIDYV
+380 
-385 GSETYDDTY
+385 
-394 KNGLAIALADEA
+394 
-406 ESNWSTAMS
+406 
-415 TCEGKTAITGAKWC
+415 TGAEETVTVTI
-429 LPSQD
+429 
-434 QWKQMFKA
+434 
-442 NGGNDASYT
+442 NDA
-451 GLNTTIT
+451 
-458 TAGGTILKNT
+458 K
-468 VYWSSSES
+468 
-476 SPGSVAYVVS
+476 
-486 LVDGGAYWGYMTE
+486 
-499 DNVYQVRACLAF
+499 
-511 AITDPNA
+511 
-518 IDVTTNAAEDETTF
+518 
-532 TEASFTMPGGDV
+532 TEASFTMPGYDV
-544 NINYELIRDMTVAVS
+544 SVAYELIRDMTVAVS
-559 AKVGDGTDGYR
+559 AKVGDGTDGCR

-618 DDGKTWANTTDY
+618 DDGKTWTNTADY

-660 SITFAKGYSTHYYT
+660 SITFSKGYSTHYYT

-763 GDSTPTFRLVE
+763 GDTTPTFRLVE

-782 RCWIELGTSSSA
+782 RCWIELGTAAGTRSLGFDFGDATGMSEA
-794 RVLNVEFDG
+794 LRVKSEE
-803 NKTAISII
+803 S
-811 SVDVD
+811 
-816 NAGDW
+816 AGDW

>member
-1 MTLALL
+1 MIQYKQILTTLALL
-7 LTAVGG
+7 LTAVTG
-13 AWADETLL
+13 AWAQSADPE
-21 LTIESKDNTSFTSGS
+21 
-36 KTFDDKVTVTF
+36 VT
-47 SNSVDNYGDY
+47 
-57 NGWYSGLDPSLL
+57 
-69 TVAGINGYTITSC
+69 
-82 KFYTEYG
+82 
-89 NAMTGYTVEGESP
+89 
-102 SVYLYVGEVYTD
+102 
-114 NSESVYLGSPGIK
+114 
-127 KIEVYGAAASSAT
+127 
-140 AIDVKWNAST
+140 WNAAT
-150 KTGTFVMPDCD
+150 KTGSFTMPDCD

-180 EDKLPAAVE
+180 EDKLPAAVN
-189 GIFIESTD
+189 GIYAGSTD

-207 GTLMYAV
+207 GTLMYTV
-214 STSGT
+214 STSDT

-228 ADLPTAKDITTA
+228 ADLPTAKDITTV

-293 ANTIEAGKATVTVG
+293 ANTIEAGKATVKVG
-307 GTAAT
+307 DAAAT

-322 MGSEVKVTA
+322 MESKTTITA
-331 KEGYKFRKVEAKKHA
+331 KEGYKIKSVTVKK
-346 EAGIVN
+346 
-352 PVVGQVIGSDGNNYD
+352 
-367 ATATLPDGVTAVA
+367 
-380 MIDYV
+380 
-385 GSETYDDTY
+385 
-394 KNGLAIALADEA
+394 
-406 ESNWSTAMS
+406 
-415 TCEGKTAITGAKWC
+415 TGAEETVTVTI
-429 LPSQD
+429 
-434 QWKQMFKA
+434 
-442 NGGNDASYT
+442 NDA
-451 GLNTTIT
+451 
-458 TAGGTILKNT
+458 K
-468 VYWSSSES
+468 
-476 SPGSVAYVVS
+476 
-486 LVDGGAYWGYMTE
+486 
-499 DNVYQVRACLAF
+499 
-511 AITDPNA
+511 
-518 IDVTTNAAEDETTF
+518 
-532 TEASFTMPGGDV
+532 TEASFDMPTNDV
-544 NINYELIRDMTVAVS
+544 TVTYELIRDMTVAVS

-575 KEGGTYD
+575 KESGQYD
-582 LVDKAADYPEIMD
+582 LVDDAADYPVIMD
-595 NIDAKNPA
+595 NIDTKNPA

-618 DDGKTWANTTDY
+618 DDGKTWTNTADY

-707 AIPAE
+707 GIPAE

-735 DVTSAEQFKGTAE
+735 DVTSAEEFKGTAE

-763 GDSTPTFRLVE
+763 GDTTPTFRLVE

-782 RCWIELGTSSSA
+782 RCWIELGTAAGTRSLGFDFGDATGMSEA
-794 RVLNVEFDG
+794 LRVKSEE
-803 NKTAISII
+803 S
-811 SVDVD
+811 
-816 NAGDW
+816 AGDW

>member
-1 MTLALL
+1 M
-7 LTAVGG
+7 
-13 AWADETLL
+13 
-21 LTIESKDNTSFTSGS
+21 
-36 KTFDDKVTVTF
+36 
-47 SNSVDNYGDY
+47 
-57 NGWYSGLDPSLL
+57 
-69 TVAGINGYTITSC
+69 C
-82 KFYTEYG
+82 
-89 NAMTGYTVEGESP
+89 
-102 SVYLYVGEVYTD
+102 
-114 NSESVYLGSPGIK
+114 
-127 KIEVYGAAASSAT
+127 
-140 AIDVKWNAST
+140 
-150 KTGTFVMPDCD
+150 
-161 VEIAPIY
+161 
-168 APVAAFDLKEGS
+168 
-180 EDKLPAAVE
+180 
-189 GIFIESTD
+189 
-197 AIITAGSCAQ
+197 
-207 GTLMYAV
+207 
-214 STSGT
+214 
-219 EQPALTAFS
+219 
-228 ADLPTAKDITTA
+228 

-331 KEGYKFRKVEAKKHA
+331 KEGYKFKSVTVKK
-346 EAGIVN
+346 
-352 PVVGQVIGSDGNNYD
+352 
-367 ATATLPDGVTAVA
+367 
-380 MIDYV
+380 
-385 GSETYDDTY
+385 
-394 KNGLAIALADEA
+394 
-406 ESNWSTAMS
+406 
-415 TCEGKTAITGAKWC
+415 TGAEETVTVTI
-429 LPSQD
+429 
-434 QWKQMFKA
+434 
-442 NGGNDASYT
+442 NDA
-451 GLNTTIT
+451 
-458 TAGGTILKNT
+458 K
-468 VYWSSSES
+468 
-476 SPGSVAYVVS
+476 
-486 LVDGGAYWGYMTE
+486 
-499 DNVYQVRACLAF
+499 
-511 AITDPNA
+511 
-518 IDVTTNAAEDETTF
+518 
-532 TEASFTMPGGDV
+532 TEASFDMPTNDV
-544 NINYELIRDMTVAVS
+544 NITYELIRDMTVAVS
-559 AKVGDGTDGYR
+559 AKVGDGTDGCR

-575 KEGGTYD
+575 KESGQYD
-582 LVDKAADYPEIMD
+582 LVDDAADYPEIMD

-618 DDGKTWANTTDY
+618 DDGKTWANTADY

-707 AIPAE
+707 GIPAE

-735 DVTSAEQFKGTAE
+735 DVTSAEEFKGTAE

-763 GDSTPTFRLVE
+763 GDTTPTFRLVE

-782 RCWIELGTSSSA
+782 RCWIELGTAAGTRSLGFDFGDATGMSEA
-794 RVLNVEFDG
+794 LRVKSEE
-803 NKTAISII
+803 S
-811 SVDVD
+811 
-816 NAGDW
+816 AGDW

>member
-1 MTLALL
+1 MIQYKQILTTLALL
-7 LTAVGG
+7 LTAVTG
-13 AWADETLL
+13 AWAQSADPE
-21 LTIESKDNTSFTSGS
+21 
-36 KTFDDKVTVTF
+36 VT
-47 SNSVDNYGDY
+47 
-57 NGWYSGLDPSLL
+57 
-69 TVAGINGYTITSC
+69 
-82 KFYTEYG
+82 
-89 NAMTGYTVEGESP
+89 
-102 SVYLYVGEVYTD
+102 
-114 NSESVYLGSPGIK
+114 
-127 KIEVYGAAASSAT
+127 
-140 AIDVKWNAST
+140 WNAAT
-150 KTGTFVMPDCD
+150 KTGSFTMPDCD

-180 EDKLPAAVE
+180 EDKQPAAVE

-214 STSGT
+214 STSAT

-277 VTVLNN
+277 VTLLNN

-331 KEGYKFRKVEAKKHA
+331 KEGYKIKSVTVKK
-346 EAGIVN
+346 
-352 PVVGQVIGSDGNNYD
+352 
-367 ATATLPDGVTAVA
+367 
-380 MIDYV
+380 
-385 GSETYDDTY
+385 
-394 KNGLAIALADEA
+394 
-406 ESNWSTAMS
+406 
-415 TCEGKTAITGAKWC
+415 TGAEETVTVTI
-429 LPSQD
+429 
-434 QWKQMFKA
+434 
-442 NGGNDASYT
+442 NDA
-451 GLNTTIT
+451 
-458 TAGGTILKNT
+458 K
-468 VYWSSSES
+468 
-476 SPGSVAYVVS
+476 
-486 LVDGGAYWGYMTE
+486 
-499 DNVYQVRACLAF
+499 
-511 AITDPNA
+511 
-518 IDVTTNAAEDETTF
+518 
-532 TEASFTMPGGDV
+532 TEASFDMPTNDV
-544 NINYELIRDMTVAVS
+544 TVNYELIRDMTVAVS

-582 LVDKAADYPEIMD
+582 LVDDAADDPVIMD

-618 DDGKTWANTTDY
+618 DDGKTWANTADY

-637 MVTGKE
+637 AVTGKE

-707 AIPAE
+707 AVPAE

-735 DVTSAEQFKGTAE
+735 DVTSAEEFKGTAE

-763 GDSTPTFRLVE
+763 GDTTPTFRLVE

-782 RCWIELGTSSSA
+782 RCWIELGTAAGTRSLGFDFSDDATGMSEA
-794 RVLNVEFDG
+794 LRVKSEE
-803 NKTAISII
+803 S
-811 SVDVD
+811 
-816 NAGDW
+816 AGDW

>member
-7 LTAVGG
+7 ITAVTG
-13 AWADETLL
+13 AWAQSADPE
-21 LTIESKDNTSFTSGS
+21 
-36 KTFDDKVTVTF
+36 VT
-47 SNSVDNYGDY
+47 
-57 NGWYSGLDPSLL
+57 
-69 TVAGINGYTITSC
+69 
-82 KFYTEYG
+82 
-89 NAMTGYTVEGESP
+89 
-102 SVYLYVGEVYTD
+102 
-114 NSESVYLGSPGIK
+114 
-127 KIEVYGAAASSAT
+127 
-140 AIDVKWNAST
+140 WNAAT
-150 KTGTFVMPDCD
+150 KTGSFTMPDCD

-214 STSGT
+214 STSDT
-219 EQPALTAFS
+219 EAPALTVFS

-331 KEGYKFRKVEAKKHA
+331 KEGYKIKSVTAKK
-346 EAGIVN
+346 
-352 PVVGQVIGSDGNNYD
+352 
-367 ATATLPDGVTAVA
+367 
-380 MIDYV
+380 
-385 GSETYDDTY
+385 
-394 KNGLAIALADEA
+394 
-406 ESNWSTAMS
+406 
-415 TCEGKTAITGAKWC
+415 TGAEETVTVTI
-429 LPSQD
+429 
-434 QWKQMFKA
+434 
-442 NGGNDASYT
+442 NDA
-451 GLNTTIT
+451 
-458 TAGGTILKNT
+458 K
-468 VYWSSSES
+468 
-476 SPGSVAYVVS
+476 
-486 LVDGGAYWGYMTE
+486 
-499 DNVYQVRACLAF
+499 
-511 AITDPNA
+511 
-518 IDVTTNAAEDETTF
+518 

-544 NINYELIRDMTVAVS
+544 NVNYELIRDMTVAVS

-575 KEGGTYD
+575 KEGGQYD

-618 DDGKTWANTTDY
+618 DDGKTWTNTADY

-735 DVTSAEQFKGTAE
+735 DVTTAEEFKGTAE

-763 GDSTPTFRLVE
+763 GDTTPTFRLVE

-782 RCWIELGTSSSA
+782 RCWIELGTAAGTRSLGFDFGDATGMSEA
-794 RVLNVEFDG
+794 LRVKSEE
-803 NKTAISII
+803 S
-811 SVDVD
+811 
-816 NAGDW
+816 AGDW

>member
-1 MTLALL
+1 MIQYKKILMTLTLL
-7 LTAVGG
+7 LTAVTG
-13 AWADETLL
+13 AWAQSADPE
-21 LTIESKDNTSFTSGS
+21 
-36 KTFDDKVTVTF
+36 VT
-47 SNSVDNYGDY
+47 
-57 NGWYSGLDPSLL
+57 
-69 TVAGINGYTITSC
+69 
-82 KFYTEYG
+82 
-89 NAMTGYTVEGESP
+89 
-102 SVYLYVGEVYTD
+102 
-114 NSESVYLGSPGIK
+114 
-127 KIEVYGAAASSAT
+127 
-140 AIDVKWNAST
+140 WNAAT
-150 KTGTFVMPDCD
+150 KTGSFTMPDCD

-331 KEGYKFRKVEAKKHA
+331 KEGYKIKSVTVKK
-346 EAGIVN
+346 
-352 PVVGQVIGSDGNNYD
+352 
-367 ATATLPDGVTAVA
+367 
-380 MIDYV
+380 
-385 GSETYDDTY
+385 
-394 KNGLAIALADEA
+394 
-406 ESNWSTAMS
+406 
-415 TCEGKTAITGAKWC
+415 TGAEETVTVTI
-429 LPSQD
+429 
-434 QWKQMFKA
+434 
-442 NGGNDASYT
+442 NDA
-451 GLNTTIT
+451 
-458 TAGGTILKNT
+458 K
-468 VYWSSSES
+468 
-476 SPGSVAYVVS
+476 
-486 LVDGGAYWGYMTE
+486 
-499 DNVYQVRACLAF
+499 
-511 AITDPNA
+511 
-518 IDVTTNAAEDETTF
+518 
-532 TEASFTMPGGDV
+532 TEASFDMPTNDV
-544 NINYELIRDMTVAVS
+544 TVTYELIRDMTVAVT

-575 KEGGTYD
+575 KESGQYD
-582 LVDKAADYPEIMD
+582 LVDDAADYPVIMD

-618 DDGKTWANTTDY
+618 DDGKTWTNTADY

-707 AIPAE
+707 GIPAE

-735 DVTSAEQFKGTAE
+735 DVTSAEEFKGTAE

-763 GDSTPTFRLVE
+763 GDTTPTFRLVE

-782 RCWIELGTSSSA
+782 RCWIELGTAAGTRSLGFDFGDATGMSEA
-794 RVLNVEFDG
+794 LRVKSEE
-803 NKTAISII
+803 S
-811 SVDVD
+811 
-816 NAGDW
+816 AGDW

>member
-7 LTAVGG
+7 LTAVTG
-13 AWADETLL
+13 AWAQSADPE
-21 LTIESKDNTSFTSGS
+21 
-36 KTFDDKVTVTF
+36 VT
-47 SNSVDNYGDY
+47 
-57 NGWYSGLDPSLL
+57 
-69 TVAGINGYTITSC
+69 
-82 KFYTEYG
+82 
-89 NAMTGYTVEGESP
+89 
-102 SVYLYVGEVYTD
+102 
-114 NSESVYLGSPGIK
+114 
-127 KIEVYGAAASSAT
+127 
-140 AIDVKWNAST
+140 WNAAT
-150 KTGTFVMPDCD
+150 KTGSFTMPDCD

-219 EQPALTAFS
+219 EAPELTAFS

-266 NDSEICTTPLK
+266 NDSEIYTTPLK

-331 KEGYKFRKVEAKKHA
+331 KEGYKIKSVTVKK
-346 EAGIVN
+346 
-352 PVVGQVIGSDGNNYD
+352 
-367 ATATLPDGVTAVA
+367 
-380 MIDYV
+380 
-385 GSETYDDTY
+385 
-394 KNGLAIALADEA
+394 
-406 ESNWSTAMS
+406 
-415 TCEGKTAITGAKWC
+415 TGAEETVTVTI
-429 LPSQD
+429 
-434 QWKQMFKA
+434 
-442 NGGNDASYT
+442 NDA
-451 GLNTTIT
+451 
-458 TAGGTILKNT
+458 K
-468 VYWSSSES
+468 
-476 SPGSVAYVVS
+476 
-486 LVDGGAYWGYMTE
+486 
-499 DNVYQVRACLAF
+499 
-511 AITDPNA
+511 
-518 IDVTTNAAEDETTF
+518 

-544 NINYELIRDMTVAVS
+544 NVTYELIRDMTVAVS

-570 FSIYK
+570 FSVYK
-575 KEGGTYD
+575 KESGQYD
-582 LVDKAADYPEIMD
+582 LVDDAADYPEIMD
-595 NIDAKNPA
+595 NIDTKNPA

-618 DDGKTWANTTDY
+618 DDGKTWTNTADY

-735 DVTSAEQFKGTAE
+735 DVTSAEEFKGTAE

-763 GDSTPTFRLVE
+763 GDTTPTFRLVE

-782 RCWIELGTSSSA
+782 RCWIELGTAAGTRSLGFDFGDATGMSEA
-794 RVLNVEFDG
+794 LRVKSEE
-803 NKTAISII
+803 S
-811 SVDVD
+811 
-816 NAGDW
+816 AGDW

>member
-1 MTLALL
+1 MIQYKQILTTLALL
-7 LTAVGG
+7 LTAVTG
-13 AWADETLL
+13 AWAQSADPE
-21 LTIESKDNTSFTSGS
+21 
-36 KTFDDKVTVTF
+36 VT
-47 SNSVDNYGDY
+47 
-57 NGWYSGLDPSLL
+57 
-69 TVAGINGYTITSC
+69 
-82 KFYTEYG
+82 
-89 NAMTGYTVEGESP
+89 
-102 SVYLYVGEVYTD
+102 
-114 NSESVYLGSPGIK
+114 
-127 KIEVYGAAASSAT
+127 
-140 AIDVKWNAST
+140 WNAAT
-150 KTGTFVMPDCD
+150 KTGSFTMPDCD

-189 GIFIESTD
+189 GIYAESTD

-214 STSGT
+214 STSAT
-219 EQPALTAFS
+219 EAPALTAFS

-331 KEGYKFRKVEAKKHA
+331 KEGYKIKSVTVKK
-346 EAGIVN
+346 
-352 PVVGQVIGSDGNNYD
+352 
-367 ATATLPDGVTAVA
+367 
-380 MIDYV
+380 
-385 GSETYDDTY
+385 
-394 KNGLAIALADEA
+394 
-406 ESNWSTAMS
+406 
-415 TCEGKTAITGAKWC
+415 TGAEETVTVTI
-429 LPSQD
+429 
-434 QWKQMFKA
+434 
-442 NGGNDASYT
+442 NDA
-451 GLNTTIT
+451 
-458 TAGGTILKNT
+458 K
-468 VYWSSSES
+468 
-476 SPGSVAYVVS
+476 
-486 LVDGGAYWGYMTE
+486 
-499 DNVYQVRACLAF
+499 
-511 AITDPNA
+511 
-518 IDVTTNAAEDETTF
+518 
-532 TEASFTMPGGDV
+532 TEASFDMPTNDV
-544 NINYELIRDMTVAVS
+544 TVTYELIRDMTVAVS
-559 AKVGDGTDGYR
+559 AKVGDGTDGCR

-575 KEGGTYD
+575 KESGQYD
-582 LVDKAADYPEIMD
+582 LVDDAADYPVIMD

-618 DDGKTWANTTDY
+618 DDGKTWTNTADY

-735 DVTSAEQFKGTAE
+735 DVTSAEEFKGTAE

-763 GDSTPTFRLVE
+763 GDTTPTFRLVE

-782 RCWIELGTSSSA
+782 RCWIELGTAAGTRSLGFDFGDATGMSEA
-794 RVLNVEFDG
+794 LRVKSEE
-803 NKTAISII
+803 S
-811 SVDVD
+811 
-816 NAGDW
+816 AGDW

>member
-1 MTLALL
+1 MIQYKQILTTLALL
-7 LTAVGG
+7 LTAVTG
-13 AWADETLL
+13 AWAQSADPE
-21 LTIESKDNTSFTSGS
+21 
-36 KTFDDKVTVTF
+36 VT
-47 SNSVDNYGDY
+47 
-57 NGWYSGLDPSLL
+57 
-69 TVAGINGYTITSC
+69 
-82 KFYTEYG
+82 
-89 NAMTGYTVEGESP
+89 
-102 SVYLYVGEVYTD
+102 
-114 NSESVYLGSPGIK
+114 
-127 KIEVYGAAASSAT
+127 
-140 AIDVKWNAST
+140 WNAAT
-150 KTGTFVMPDCD
+150 KTGSFTMPDCD

-214 STSGT
+214 STSDT

-331 KEGYKFRKVEAKKHA
+331 KEGYKIKSVTAKK
-346 EAGIVN
+346 
-352 PVVGQVIGSDGNNYD
+352 
-367 ATATLPDGVTAVA
+367 
-380 MIDYV
+380 
-385 GSETYDDTY
+385 
-394 KNGLAIALADEA
+394 
-406 ESNWSTAMS
+406 
-415 TCEGKTAITGAKWC
+415 TGAEETVTVTI
-429 LPSQD
+429 
-434 QWKQMFKA
+434 
-442 NGGNDASYT
+442 NDA
-451 GLNTTIT
+451 
-458 TAGGTILKNT
+458 K
-468 VYWSSSES
+468 
-476 SPGSVAYVVS
+476 
-486 LVDGGAYWGYMTE
+486 
-499 DNVYQVRACLAF
+499 
-511 AITDPNA
+511 
-518 IDVTTNAAEDETTF
+518 

-544 NINYELIRDMTVAVS
+544 NVNYELIRDMTVSVS

-575 KEGGTYD
+575 KEGGQYD

-618 DDGKTWANTTDY
+618 DDGKTWTNTADY

-735 DVTSAEQFKGTAE
+735 DVTTAEEFKGTAE

-763 GDSTPTFRLVE
+763 GDTTPTFRLVE

-782 RCWIELGTSSSA
+782 RCWIELGTAAGTRSLGFDFGDATGMSEA
-794 RVLNVEFDG
+794 LRVKSEE
-803 NKTAISII
+803 S
-811 SVDVD
+811 
-816 NAGDW
+816 AGDW

>member
-1 MTLALL
+1 MILYKKLIMTLALL
-7 LTAVGG
+7 LTAVTG
-13 AWADETLL
+13 AWAQSADPE
-21 LTIESKDNTSFTSGS
+21 
-36 KTFDDKVTVTF
+36 VT
-47 SNSVDNYGDY
+47 
-57 NGWYSGLDPSLL
+57 
-69 TVAGINGYTITSC
+69 
-82 KFYTEYG
+82 
-89 NAMTGYTVEGESP
+89 
-102 SVYLYVGEVYTD
+102 
-114 NSESVYLGSPGIK
+114 
-127 KIEVYGAAASSAT
+127 
-140 AIDVKWNAST
+140 WNAAT
-150 KTGTFVMPDCD
+150 KTGSFTMPDCD

-180 EDKLPAAVE
+180 EDKQPAAVN
-189 GIFIESTD
+189 GIYAGSTD

-207 GTLMYAV
+207 GILMYAV
-214 STSGT
+214 STSAT
-219 EQPALTAFS
+219 EAPALTAFS

-331 KEGYKFRKVEAKKHA
+331 KEGYKIKSVTVKK
-346 EAGIVN
+346 
-352 PVVGQVIGSDGNNYD
+352 
-367 ATATLPDGVTAVA
+367 
-380 MIDYV
+380 
-385 GSETYDDTY
+385 
-394 KNGLAIALADEA
+394 
-406 ESNWSTAMS
+406 
-415 TCEGKTAITGAKWC
+415 TGAEETVTVTI
-429 LPSQD
+429 
-434 QWKQMFKA
+434 
-442 NGGNDASYT
+442 NDA
-451 GLNTTIT
+451 
-458 TAGGTILKNT
+458 K
-468 VYWSSSES
+468 
-476 SPGSVAYVVS
+476 
-486 LVDGGAYWGYMTE
+486 
-499 DNVYQVRACLAF
+499 
-511 AITDPNA
+511 
-518 IDVTTNAAEDETTF
+518 
-532 TEASFTMPGGDV
+532 TEASFDMPTNDV
-544 NINYELIRDMTVAVS
+544 TVTYELIRDMTVAVS

-575 KEGGTYD
+575 KESGKYD
-582 LVDKAADYPEIMD
+582 LVDDAADYPVIMD
-595 NIDAKNPA
+595 NIDTKNPA

-618 DDGKTWANTTDY
+618 DDGKTWTNTADY

-763 GDSTPTFRLVE
+763 GDTTPTFRLVE

-782 RCWIELGTSSSA
+782 RCWIELGTAAGTRSLGFDFGDATGMSEA
-794 RVLNVEFDG
+794 LRVKSEE
-803 NKTAISII
+803 S
-811 SVDVD
+811 
-816 NAGDW
+816 AGDW

>member
-1 MTLALL
+1 MIQYKQILMTLALL
-7 LTAVGG
+7 LTAVTG
-13 AWADETLL
+13 AWAQSADPE
-21 LTIESKDNTSFTSGS
+21 
-36 KTFDDKVTVTF
+36 VT
-47 SNSVDNYGDY
+47 
-57 NGWYSGLDPSLL
+57 
-69 TVAGINGYTITSC
+69 
-82 KFYTEYG
+82 
-89 NAMTGYTVEGESP
+89 
-102 SVYLYVGEVYTD
+102 
-114 NSESVYLGSPGIK
+114 
-127 KIEVYGAAASSAT
+127 
-140 AIDVKWNAST
+140 WNAAT
-150 KTGTFVMPDCD
+150 KTGSFTMPDCD

-168 APVAAFDLKEGS
+168 ALVAAFDLKEGS

-197 AIITAGSCAQ
+197 AIITAGACAQ

-214 STSGT
+214 STSAT

-277 VTVLNN
+277 VTLLNN

-331 KEGYKFRKVEAKKHA
+331 KEGYKIKSVTVKK
-346 EAGIVN
+346 
-352 PVVGQVIGSDGNNYD
+352 
-367 ATATLPDGVTAVA
+367 
-380 MIDYV
+380 
-385 GSETYDDTY
+385 
-394 KNGLAIALADEA
+394 
-406 ESNWSTAMS
+406 
-415 TCEGKTAITGAKWC
+415 TGAEETVTVTI
-429 LPSQD
+429 
-434 QWKQMFKA
+434 
-442 NGGNDASYT
+442 NDA
-451 GLNTTIT
+451 
-458 TAGGTILKNT
+458 K
-468 VYWSSSES
+468 
-476 SPGSVAYVVS
+476 
-486 LVDGGAYWGYMTE
+486 
-499 DNVYQVRACLAF
+499 
-511 AITDPNA
+511 
-518 IDVTTNAAEDETTF
+518 
-532 TEASFTMPGGDV
+532 TEASFDMPTNDV
-544 NINYELIRDMTVAVS
+544 TVTYELIRDMTVAVS

-575 KEGGTYD
+575 KEGSTYD
-582 LVDKAADYPEIMD
+582 LVDDAADYPVIMD
-595 NIDAKNPA
+595 NIDTKNPA

-618 DDGKTWANTTDY
+618 DDGKTWANTADY

-763 GDSTPTFRLVE
+763 GDTTPTFRLVE

-782 RCWIELGTSSSA
+782 RCWIELGTAAAGTRSLGFDFSDDATGMSEA
-794 RVLNVEFDG
+794 LRVKSEE
-803 NKTAISII
+803 S
-811 SVDVD
+811 
-816 NAGDW
+816 AGDW

-830 GAPLRKG
+830 GAPQRKG

>member
-1 MTLALL
+1 MIQYKQILTTLALL
-7 LTAVGG
+7 LTAVTG
-13 AWADETLL
+13 AWAQSADPE
-21 LTIESKDNTSFTSGS
+21 
-36 KTFDDKVTVTF
+36 VT
-47 SNSVDNYGDY
+47 
-57 NGWYSGLDPSLL
+57 
-69 TVAGINGYTITSC
+69 
-82 KFYTEYG
+82 
-89 NAMTGYTVEGESP
+89 
-102 SVYLYVGEVYTD
+102 
-114 NSESVYLGSPGIK
+114 
-127 KIEVYGAAASSAT
+127 
-140 AIDVKWNAST
+140 WNAAT
-150 KTGTFVMPDCD
+150 KTGSFTMPDCD

-180 EDKLPAAVE
+180 EDKQPAAVE

-331 KEGYKFRKVEAKKHA
+331 KEGYKIKSVTVKK
-346 EAGIVN
+346 
-352 PVVGQVIGSDGNNYD
+352 
-367 ATATLPDGVTAVA
+367 
-380 MIDYV
+380 
-385 GSETYDDTY
+385 
-394 KNGLAIALADEA
+394 
-406 ESNWSTAMS
+406 
-415 TCEGKTAITGAKWC
+415 TGAEETVTVTI
-429 LPSQD
+429 
-434 QWKQMFKA
+434 
-442 NGGNDASYT
+442 NDA
-451 GLNTTIT
+451 
-458 TAGGTILKNT
+458 K
-468 VYWSSSES
+468 
-476 SPGSVAYVVS
+476 
-486 LVDGGAYWGYMTE
+486 
-499 DNVYQVRACLAF
+499 
-511 AITDPNA
+511 
-518 IDVTTNAAEDETTF
+518 

-544 NINYELIRDMTVAVS
+544 NVNYELIRDMTVAVS
-559 AKVGDGTDGYR
+559 AKVGDGTDGCR

-575 KEGGTYD
+575 KEGGQYD
-582 LVDKAADYPEIMD
+582 LVDDAADYPVIMD
-595 NIDAKNPA
+595 NIDTKNPA

-613 LQKLG
+613 LQ
-618 DDGKTWANTTDY
+618 
-630 SPGTFRL
+630 
-637 MVTGKE
+637 KE

-735 DVTSAEQFKGTAE
+735 DVTSAEEFKGTAE

-763 GDSTPTFRLVE
+763 GDTTPTFRLVE

-782 RCWIELGTSSSA
+782 RCWIELGTAAGTRSLGFDFSDDATGMSEA
-794 RVLNVEFDG
+794 LRVKSEE
-803 NKTAISII
+803 S
-811 SVDVD
+811 
-816 NAGDW
+816 AGDW

>member
-1 MTLALL
+1 M
-7 LTAVGG
+7 
-13 AWADETLL
+13 
-21 LTIESKDNTSFTSGS
+21 
-36 KTFDDKVTVTF
+36 
-47 SNSVDNYGDY
+47 
-57 NGWYSGLDPSLL
+57 
-69 TVAGINGYTITSC
+69 
-82 KFYTEYG
+82 
-89 NAMTGYTVEGESP
+89 
-102 SVYLYVGEVYTD
+102 
-114 NSESVYLGSPGIK
+114 
-127 KIEVYGAAASSAT
+127 
-140 AIDVKWNAST
+140 
-150 KTGTFVMPDCD
+150 
-161 VEIAPIY
+161 
-168 APVAAFDLKEGS
+168 
-180 EDKLPAAVE
+180 
-189 GIFIESTD
+189 
-197 AIITAGSCAQ
+197 
-207 GTLMYAV
+207 
-214 STSGT
+214 
-219 EQPALTAFS
+219 
-228 ADLPTAKDITTA
+228 
-240 GDVYVWYYIKGADTP
+240 WYYIKGADTP

-331 KEGYKFRKVEAKKHA
+331 KEGYKIKSVTVKK
-346 EAGIVN
+346 
-352 PVVGQVIGSDGNNYD
+352 
-367 ATATLPDGVTAVA
+367 
-380 MIDYV
+380 
-385 GSETYDDTY
+385 
-394 KNGLAIALADEA
+394 
-406 ESNWSTAMS
+406 
-415 TCEGKTAITGAKWC
+415 TGAEETVTVTI
-429 LPSQD
+429 
-434 QWKQMFKA
+434 
-442 NGGNDASYT
+442 NDA
-451 GLNTTIT
+451 
-458 TAGGTILKNT
+458 K
-468 VYWSSSES
+468 
-476 SPGSVAYVVS
+476 
-486 LVDGGAYWGYMTE
+486 
-499 DNVYQVRACLAF
+499 
-511 AITDPNA
+511 
-518 IDVTTNAAEDETTF
+518 
-532 TEASFTMPGGDV
+532 TEASFDMPTNDV
-544 NINYELIRDMTVAVS
+544 TVTYELIRDMTVAVS

-582 LVDKAADYPEIMD
+582 LVDDAADYPVIMD

-618 DDGKTWANTTDY
+618 DDGKTWTNTADY

-735 DVTSAEQFKGTAE
+735 DVTSAEEFKGTAE

-763 GDSTPTFRLVE
+763 GDTTPTFRLVE

-782 RCWIELGTSSSA
+782 RCWIELGTAAGTRSLGFDFGDATGMSEA
-794 RVLNVEFDG
+794 LRVKSEE
-803 NKTAISII
+803 S
-811 SVDVD
+811 
-816 NAGDW
+816 AGDW

>member
-1 MTLALL
+1 MIQYKQILTTLVLL
-7 LTAVGG
+7 LTAASG
-13 AWADETLL
+13 AWAQATLGVKEITPDMVPDSWNGDDTEVTAEDL
-21 LTIESKDNTSFTSGS
+21 AKWGFVEVTQAEALTWTGAPQQGTVRLIYSISSGS
-36 KTFDDKVTVTF
+36 KSLDWVGGVQNGEASDYTHRQIYNLVCNPQYSSSFDVFITIEPPLKVT
-47 SNSVDNYGDY
+47 
-57 NGWYSGLDPSLL
+57 
-69 TVAGINGYTITSC
+69 
-82 KFYTEYG
+82 
-89 NAMTGYTVEGESP
+89 
-102 SVYLYVGEVYTD
+102 
-114 NSESVYLGSPGIK
+114 
-127 KIEVYGAAASSAT
+127 
-140 AIDVKWNAST
+140 WNAAT

-189 GIFIESTD
+189 GIFIGSTD

-214 STSGT
+214 STSDT
-219 EQPALTAFS
+219 EAPALTAFS

-266 NDSEICTTPLK
+266 
-277 VTVLNN
+277 
-283 KFNILFTAAN
+283 

-322 MGSEVKVTA
+322 MESKTTITA
-331 KEGYKFRKVEAKKHA
+331 KEGYKIKSVTAKK
-346 EAGIVN
+346 
-352 PVVGQVIGSDGNNYD
+352 
-367 ATATLPDGVTAVA
+367 
-380 MIDYV
+380 
-385 GSETYDDTY
+385 
-394 KNGLAIALADEA
+394 
-406 ESNWSTAMS
+406 
-415 TCEGKTAITGAKWC
+415 TGAEETVTVTI
-429 LPSQD
+429 
-434 QWKQMFKA
+434 
-442 NGGNDASYT
+442 NDA
-451 GLNTTIT
+451 
-458 TAGGTILKNT
+458 K
-468 VYWSSSES
+468 
-476 SPGSVAYVVS
+476 
-486 LVDGGAYWGYMTE
+486 
-499 DNVYQVRACLAF
+499 
-511 AITDPNA
+511 
-518 IDVTTNAAEDETTF
+518 
-532 TEASFTMPGGDV
+532 TEASFDMPTNDV
-544 NINYELIRDMTVAVS
+544 TVNYELIRDMTVAVS

-575 KEGGTYD
+575 KESGQYD
-582 LVDKAADYPEIMD
+582 LVDDAADYPEIMD

-618 DDGKTWANTTDY
+618 DDGKTWTNTADY

-735 DVTSAEQFKGTAE
+735 DVNSAEQFKGTAE

-763 GDSTPTFRLVE
+763 GDTTPTFRLVE

-782 RCWIELGTSSSA
+782 RCWIELGTAAGTRSLGFDFGDATGMSEA
-794 RVLNVEFDG
+794 LRVKSEE
-803 NKTAISII
+803 S
-811 SVDVD
+811 
-816 NAGDW
+816 AGDW

>member
-1 MTLALL
+1 MIQYKKILTTLALL
-7 LTAVGG
+7 LTAVTG
-13 AWADETLL
+13 AWAQSADPE
-21 LTIESKDNTSFTSGS
+21 
-36 KTFDDKVTVTF
+36 VT
-47 SNSVDNYGDY
+47 
-57 NGWYSGLDPSLL
+57 
-69 TVAGINGYTITSC
+69 
-82 KFYTEYG
+82 
-89 NAMTGYTVEGESP
+89 
-102 SVYLYVGEVYTD
+102 
-114 NSESVYLGSPGIK
+114 
-127 KIEVYGAAASSAT
+127 
-140 AIDVKWNAST
+140 WNAAT
-150 KTGTFVMPDCD
+150 KTGSFTMPDCD

-189 GIFIESTD
+189 GIFIGSTD

-331 KEGYKFRKVEAKKHA
+331 KEGYKIKSVTVKKTGAEETVTVTINEAK
-346 EAGIVN
+346 
-352 PVVGQVIGSDGNNYD
+352 
-367 ATATLPDGVTAVA
+367 
-380 MIDYV
+380 
-385 GSETYDDTY
+385 
-394 KNGLAIALADEA
+394 
-406 ESNWSTAMS
+406 
-415 TCEGKTAITGAKWC
+415 
-429 LPSQD
+429 
-434 QWKQMFKA
+434 
-442 NGGNDASYT
+442 
-451 GLNTTIT
+451 
-458 TAGGTILKNT
+458 
-468 VYWSSSES
+468 
-476 SPGSVAYVVS
+476 
-486 LVDGGAYWGYMTE
+486 
-499 DNVYQVRACLAF
+499 
-511 AITDPNA
+511 
-518 IDVTTNAAEDETTF
+518 
-532 TEASFTMPGGDV
+532 TEASFDMPTNDV
-544 NINYELIRDMTVAVS
+544 TVTYELIRDMTVAVS

-575 KEGGTYD
+575 KESGQYD
-582 LVDKAADYPEIMD
+582 LVDDAADYPEIMD
-595 NIDAKNPA
+595 NIDTKNPA

-618 DDGKTWANTTDY
+618 DDGKTWTNTADY

-707 AIPAE
+707 GIPAE

-763 GDSTPTFRLVE
+763 GDTTPTFRLVE

-782 RCWIELGTSSSA
+782 RCWIELGTAAGTRSLGFDFGDATGMSEA
-794 RVLNVEFDG
+794 LRVKSEE
-803 NKTAISII
+803 S
-811 SVDVD
+811 
-816 NAGDW
+816 AGDW